1 MTFTQLLALV
11 QAGGIRICADSRL
24 VSAGDCF
31 VAVRGT
37 VVDGHDF
44 IPTAHQRGASYI
56 VAERPVAGVK
66 CIVVENS
73 AKALGLLAQAAK
85 GNPSSQLTNLAV
97 TGTNGK
103 TTTSFLVRSII
114 ETSGL
119 SCGMIGTIVYS
130 SGANTVDAPLT
141 TPDALTIAGAARQ
154 MVDSGC
160 RYMMI
165 EASSHALSQHRL
177 AGVPFTAAAFTNLT
191 GDHLDYHKTLDN
203 YLDAKALLFE
213 QLPPHGMAV
222 LNAQSAASH
231 TLVKGIKRR
240 ILWYA
245 IEEPA
250 DVTAH
255 IHEMNDNGSV
265 FSIEFNKYMEKVRT
279 PLPGMHNISNH
290 LAAAGLCLAAGFS
303 LSDIVEGLSA
313 LTHVPGRLEPVTSP
327 IAERRG
333 IRIFVDYAHTDDALE
348 NVLKTL
354 RPICTGQLIVVFGC
368 GGDRDKTKR
377 PRMARA
383 AERLADIVMVTSD
396 NPRTEDPQTI
406 IDDICAGFVSAD
418 REHIRVEPDRKKAI
432 FGALAETQRGDIVLL
447 AGKGHETYQII
458 GTTKYD
464 FSDVQVAKETLSCL

>member
-1 MTFTQLLALV
+1 
-11 QAGGIRICADSRL
+11 
-24 VSAGDCF
+24 
-31 VAVRGT
+31 
-37 VVDGHDF
+37 
-44 IPTAHQRGASYI
+44 
-56 VAERPVAGVK
+56 
-66 CIVVENS
+66 
-73 AKALGLLAQAAK
+73 
-85 GNPSSQLTNLAV
+85 
-97 TGTNGK
+97 
-103 TTTSFLVRSII
+103 
-114 ETSGL
+114 
-119 SCGMIGTIVYS
+119 
-130 SGANTVDAPLT
+130 
-141 TPDALTIAGAARQ
+141 
-154 MVDSGC
+154 
-160 RYMMI
+160 
-165 EASSHALSQHRL
+165 
-177 AGVPFTAAAFTNLT
+177 VPFTAAAFTNLT
-191 GDHLDYHKTLDN
+191 GDHLDYHKSLDN

-231 TLVKGIKRR
+231 TLAKGIQRR

-279 PLPGMHNISNH
+279 PLPGAHNVSNH

-303 LSDIVEGLSA
+303 LSDIAEGLSA
-313 LTHVPGRLEPVTSP
+313 LSHVPGRLEPVTSP

-354 RPICTGQLIVVFGC
+354 RPICTGRLIVVFGC

-377 PRMARA
+377 PRMAQVA
-383 AERLADIVMVTSD
+383 QRLADIAMVTSD

-406 IDDICAGFVSAD
+406 IDDICAGFKSAD
-418 REHIRVEPDRKKAI
+418 RKQVRVEPDRKKAI
-432 FGALAETQRGDIVLL
+432 FAAMAEAQKGDIVLL